1 MSRYWALFAV
11 VLAMAFVFL
20 FDGVH
25 RRNENYRKLWRM
37 YRELRARRRNGES

>member
-1 MSRYWALFAV
+1 M
-11 VLAMAFVFL
+11 VLSMAFVFL

-37 YRELRARRRNGES
+37 YRDLQARKRNGAP